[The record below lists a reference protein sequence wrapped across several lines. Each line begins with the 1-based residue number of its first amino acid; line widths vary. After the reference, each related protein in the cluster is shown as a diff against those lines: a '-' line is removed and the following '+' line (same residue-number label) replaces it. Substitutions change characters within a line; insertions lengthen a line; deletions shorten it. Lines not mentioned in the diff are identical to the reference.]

1 MVLGEIGGLYGA
13 IVGIPSIFISY
24 FVQLSYMSAISKLI
38 PVKKE
43 NDSDLLAEAP
53 SFKDKLIELETT
65 SDMPLTLS
73 QEHAKSLAKEA
84 SKLKLMPSVPL
95 TKILCYFERF
105 CKRNRWIETQKHF
118 FEEFESKL
126 DIESIVRD

>member
-65 SDMPLTLS
+65 SDMPPTLS
-73 QEHAKSLAKEA
+73 
-84 SKLKLMPSVPL
+84 
-95 TKILCYFERF
+95 
-105 CKRNRWIETQKHF
+105 
-118 FEEFESKL
+118 
-126 DIESIVRD
+126 